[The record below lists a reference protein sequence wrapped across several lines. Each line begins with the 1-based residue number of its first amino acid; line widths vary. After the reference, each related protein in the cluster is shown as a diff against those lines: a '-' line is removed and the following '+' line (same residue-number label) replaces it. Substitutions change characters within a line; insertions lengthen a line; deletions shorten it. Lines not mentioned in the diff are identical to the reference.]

1 VIEKRGDDKTRYVHD
16 SCACQVTRVSSGW
29 SQIFFAGYFPFTVHS
44 MEQFSAGGGSLSL
57 MLEADGFGF
66 T

>member
-1 VIEKRGDDKTRYVHD
+1 MIEKRGDDKTRYAHD

-29 SQIFFAGYFPFTVHS
+29 SQFFFAGHFPLTVHTTDI
-44 MEQFSAGGGSLSL
+44 FSAGVGSLSL
-57 MLEADGFGF
+57 MLEVDGFGF